1 MKAHIIIYLLSHNSD
16 SFSLKKEYLDT
27 YPMLFF
33 NTQSQ
38 NTFVFSPGQKKMY
51 QNLGARLRA
60 KSSENRLNMETTART
75 FTHKKLLQR

>member
-1 MKAHIIIYLLSHNSD
+1 
-16 SFSLKKEYLDT
+16 
-27 YPMLFF
+27 MLFY
-33 NTQSQ
+33 TQSQ